1 MYVQP
6 YCIWIRGP
14 FKAGEQHDKT
24 VYCGG
29 TADIPIEKRNKNALY
44 FKLPRGKKGVA
55 DSAYRAID
63 NVTIKREGQTKEV
76 QRFIDRALNR
86 QESYHWRLEG
96 YDILKQRF
104 CHGKSTEDKMK
115 LHKMAVEMVAVIVHY
130 DLKHRPLF
138 EV

>member
-1 MYVQP
+1 M
-6 YCIWIRGP
+6 
-14 FKAGEQHDKT
+14 KARQ
-24 VYCGG
+24 
-29 TADIPIEKRNKNALY
+29 
-44 FKLPRGKKGVA
+44 KK
-55 DSAYRAID
+55 
-63 NVTIKREGQTKEV
+63 V

-104 CHGKSTEDKMK
+104 RHGKSTEDKMK